1 MIICNNLVTCDRKTI
16 QMFNDETTQRIVIFR
31 IKMSA
36 EMIIHVIKTHGSFY
50 DIFTVG
56 KLFDQFIFA
65 FIVFI
70 MNFSN
75 DFFENVL
82 QGDKSGHFTIF
93 IKNNGDVESRFT
105 HFDQKFRNILV
116 FISKMWLAEIITD
129 IKRLG

>member
-1 MIICNNLVTCDRKTI
+1 MEQHR
-16 QMFNDETTQRIVIFR
+16 
-31 IKMSA
+31 
-36 EMIIHVIKTHGSFY
+36 SFHEGQDVY
-50 DIFTVG
+50 
-56 KLFDQFIFA
+56 KRQ
-65 FIVFI
+65 VFI

-129 IKRLG
+129 IKDVYKRQGLVR

>member
-1 MIICNNLVTCDRKTI
+1 MIIY
-16 QMFNDETTQRIVIFR
+16 
-31 IKMSA
+31 
-36 EMIIHVIKTHGSFY
+36 VIKTHGSFY

-93 IKNNGDVESRFT
+93 IKNNG
-105 HFDQKFRNILV
+105 K
-116 FISKMWLAEIITD
+116 TD
-129 IKRLG
+129 RVIAHLLH

>member
-1 MIICNNLVTCDRKTI
+1 
-16 QMFNDETTQRIVIFR
+16 MFNDETTQRIVIFR

-36 EMIIHVIKTHGSFY
+36 EMIIYVIKTHGSFY